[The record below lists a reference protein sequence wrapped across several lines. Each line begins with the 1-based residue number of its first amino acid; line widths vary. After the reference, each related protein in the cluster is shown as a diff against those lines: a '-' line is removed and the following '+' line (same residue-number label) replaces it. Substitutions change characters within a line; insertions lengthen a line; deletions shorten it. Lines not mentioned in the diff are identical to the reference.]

1 MSGRS
6 KARNPMKYE
15 SKVKT
20 ARKDSFEASLKN
32 LEEIVQRLEGGELT
46 LEESLRLFEEGVRLT
61 RVCAAT
67 LEEADRRIAVLMKRE
82 DGSTEEVPADPEA
95 YAHREDDAEGEGEA
109 G

>member
-1 MSGRS
+1 
-6 KARNPMKYE
+6 MKGE
-15 SKVKT
+15 SRGKG

-61 RVCAAT
+61 RVCAAR
-67 LEEADRRIAVLMKRE
+67 LEEADRRIAVLMRRE
-82 DGSTEEVPADPEA
+82 DGSLEEVSADPDA
-95 YAHREDDAEGEGEA
+95 YARRDDDAKGEGEA